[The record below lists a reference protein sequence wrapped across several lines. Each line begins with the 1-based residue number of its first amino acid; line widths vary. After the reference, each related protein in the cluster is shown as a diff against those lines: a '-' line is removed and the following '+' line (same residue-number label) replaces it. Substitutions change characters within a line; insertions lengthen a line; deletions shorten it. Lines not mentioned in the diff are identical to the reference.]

1 MLKTENKK
9 SLFKRFLKDESGN
22 MALTFAISAVAV
34 IGAMGAAMDFSTRSS
49 AKLHSQGIADQIALA
64 AAIYVKD
71 NDFIP
76 DDLTEGYTEGTHS
89 AASLG
94 FEFKGWVDGGAD
106 NVAVDIRY
114 DDTEKE
120 AVVTV
125 SGATIPT
132 FMQVLGQHD
141 LSFAATSTVS
151 YLEVDE
157 AQPASIIMVMDNSGS
172 MRWDDRLLNDDGTRP
187 ANSGPRIDR
196 LKSAVTNFRTR
207 LQSRIGNQTT
217 AEGVRVLRTGLVPY
231 NDQIITS
238 LSANTDKVYW
248 GFEGINQGQVSSM
261 QARGGTNSNPP
272 MQLAK
277 QLLNMENDEHEDE
290 ADRTNTDYRE
300 PLKFVV
306 FMTDGQNTTG
316 NFAVIPGET
325 GQYYGFNTGQIPNR
339 RTGVWYVTDREDIA
353 NAYNFT
359 EGYFGRQSDL
369 DTIAECQ
376 AMHAEGVEI
385 FTIGFALEPGDY
397 YDETNPSQ
405 PRTVSFT
412 TQAISHSVL
421 SGCASEPDNFI
432 IAGQQNDL
440 QSAFNT
446 IQNAIVKELIRIK
459 S

>member
-1 MLKTENKK
+1 MLKPENKK

-64 AAIYVKD
+64 AAIHVKN

-76 DDLTEGYTEGTHS
+76 DSLETGYTEGTHS

-94 FEFKGWVDGGAD
+94 FEYKGWVDGGAE

-141 LSFAATSTVS
+141 LSFSATSTVS

-172 MRWDDRLLNDDGTRP
+172 MRWDDRLLNADGTRP
-187 ANSGPRIDR
+187 ANSRPRIDR
-196 LKSAVTNFRTR
+196 LKTAVTNFRTR
-207 LQSRIGNQTT
+207 LKSRIGDQTT
-217 AEGVRVLRTGLVPY
+217 SEGVRVLRTGLIPY
-231 NDQIITS
+231 NDQIITT
-238 LSANTDKVYW
+238 LSANTDRVYW
-248 GFEGINQGQVSSM
+248 GFDGIDQAQVDAM
-261 QARGGTNSNPP
+261 QAQGGTNSNPP
-272 MQLAK
+272 MHLAQ
-277 QLLNMENDEHEDE
+277 QLLDMENDEHEDE

-306 FMTDGQNTTG
+306 FMTDGQNTAG
-316 NFAVIPGET
+316 NFIVIPGET
-325 GQYYGFNTGQIPNR
+325 GRYYGQINGKWFVTKNPNTAA
-339 RTGVWYVTDREDIA
+339 VH
-353 NAYNFT
+353 NFT
-359 EGYFGRQSDL
+359 EGDLTLDSDSETL
-369 DTIAECQ
+369 NACTN
-376 AMHAEGVEI
+376 MKNEGVEI
-385 FTIGFALEPGDY
+385 FTIGFALEPGFY
-397 YDETNPSQ
+397 YNQDNPNQ
-405 PRTVSFT
+405 PREVTNGV
-412 TQAISHSVL
+412 QAAAFGLL
-421 SGCASEPDNFI
+421 SQCASDQDHFI
-432 IAGQQNDL
+432 IAGEQNDL

>member
-1 MLKTENKK
+1 MLKTENYKP
-9 SLFKRFLKDESGN
+9 LLKRFLKDESGN

-76 DDLTEGYTEGTHS
+76 DDPTEGYTEGTHS

-141 LSFAATSTVS
+141 LSFTATSTVS

-187 ANSGPRIDR
+187 ANAGPRIDR
-196 LKSAVTNFRTR
+196 LKTAVTNFRTR

-238 LSANTDKVYW
+238 LSANTDRVYW

-277 QLLNMENDEHEDE
+277 QLLDMENDEHEDE

-316 NFAVIPGET
+316 NFAVIPAET
-325 GQYYGFNTGQIPNR
+325 GQYYGFNTGQIPN
-339 RTGVWYVTDREDIA
+339 
-353 NAYNFT
+353 
-359 EGYFGRQSDL
+359 
-369 DTIAECQ
+369 
-376 AMHAEGVEI
+376 
-385 FTIGFALEPGDY
+385 
-397 YDETNPSQ
+397 
-405 PRTVSFT
+405 
-412 TQAISHSVL
+412 L
-421 SGCASEPDNFI
+421 S
-432 IAGQQNDL
+432 
-440 QSAFNT
+440 
-446 IQNAIVKELIRIK
+446 LIHI
-459 S
+459 